1 MEFWKAPKKS
11 KFIIISTF
19 VSWWSRAIEIGHSG
33 GFLQQTATLADW
45 RPANFRCVG
54 YVQSL
59 VSADSLGILS
69 EHLDHKWLSLSLSR
83 EEFEPS
89 SSLLQTAALR
99 LDQWSIINEICFT
112 YLPGIC
118 KNSLEIFRFLFLS
131 LAQKLWYLL
140 KFLWKDLNVNLKIVG
155 IYQVFWQSNFSRK
168 SLECIK

>member
-11 KFIIISTF
+11 KFNIISTF

-54 YVQSL
+54 YVQNL
-59 VSADSLGILS
+59 VSTNSLEILR
-69 EHLDHKWLSLSLSR
+69 EHLDHKWQLTLSR
-83 EEFEPS
+83 EGYEPS
-89 SSLLQTAALR
+89 SSLSQTTALR
-99 LDQWSIINEICFT
+99 LDQWSNRSEISCT

-140 KFLWKDLNVNLKIVG
+140 KFLWKDLNINLKIVG

>member
-1 MEFWKAPKKS
+1 MISCGWDRAFWGIPS
-11 KFIIISTF
+11 SDCDPWHPGDPQTF
-19 VSWWSRAIEIGHSG
+19 VVIR
-33 GFLQQTATLADW
+33 
-45 RPANFRCVG
+45 

-59 VSADSLGILS
+59 VSADSLEILRN
-69 EHLDHKWLSLSLSR
+69 HLDHKWLSLSLSR
-83 EEFEPS
+83 EGFEPS
-89 SSLLQTAALR
+89 SSLFQTTALR
-99 LDQWSIINEICFT
+99 LDQWSNRSEISCT
-112 YLPGIC
+112 YVPGIC